1 MAERHLIVDH
11 LKFSYEGLF
20 NTSEVYNIIASFFY
34 ERGWDY
40 HEKLNQEIITPNGKQ
55 IKIIFLPWKNISDY
69 YKLQIMIKTNF
80 IDIKEV
86 EVEHDAVNLKI
97 NQGLI
102 RITIDGYIIS
112 DRKNAWSLD
121 PKDKKSVFHWLFAM
135 IMEKYFFRNH
145 FAKFETWVKSDVDD
159 LLNKIKSYLNTYKYS
174 YQI

>member
-1 MAERHLIVDH
+1 
-11 LKFSYEGLF
+11 
-20 NTSEVYNIIASFFY
+20 
-34 ERGWDY
+34 
-40 HEKLNQEIITPNGKQ
+40 
-55 IKIIFLPWKNISDY
+55 
-69 YKLQIMIKTNF
+69 MIKTNF

-112 DRKNAWSLD
+112 DRKNAWSFD